1 MDEVATTGLQSL
13 SVGLTLAQRRNLQA
27 IVEGRS
33 EGLIAPVCESLV
45 DVGLVRRSGDKFV
58 ATNAGC
64 YIVRW
69 F

>member
-1 MDEVATTGLQSL
+1 MDEVATTGLQNLSL
-13 SVGLTLAQRRNLQA
+13 VLTPAQRRNLQA

-33 EGLIAPVCESLV
+33 DGLIGPVCESLI
-45 DVGLVRRSGDKFV
+45 DAGLVRRRGDKFV

-64 YIVRW
+64 YIVRL